1 MQSTNLLG
9 RAAAIT
15 LAAICA
21 VHAMASNAQTP
32 ASSNYP
38 SRPLRLI
45 VPFAPGGGNDILAR
59 ILATQLAAGLGQQVL
74 VDNRPGGAGI
84 IATESV
90 AKASPDGYTLLLGF
104 MGPLAISPAF
114 TQLPYDPERD
124 FIPLDLLAT
133 SYHILVVNP
142 SVPARSV
149 QELIKL
155 AKSQPGKL
163 NYASSGLGANLHLM
177 TELFKMV
184 VGVDVVHV
192 PYKGSGPAANAVL
205 AGEAQLL
212 FGSITSSLPY
222 VRANRL
228 VALAVTS
235 PMRSP
240 LAPDVP
246 TLMENGVQGV
256 DVPSWYTLLVPAR
269 TPREAADKLRAELK
283 RIASTPDFREQLARQ
298 AIEVRTPSPNEYAE
312 FLKAEIEKWG
322 KVVRSKGLKAE

>member
-1 MQSTNLLG
+1 MQSNLLR

-15 LAAICA
+15 LAVICA
-21 VHAMASNAQTP
+21 VHAVASIAQTP
-32 ASSNYP
+32 APANFP

-59 ILATQLAAGLGQQVL
+59 ILATQLAAGLGQQTL
-74 VDNRPGGAGI
+74 VDNRPGAAGI
-84 IATESV
+84 TATEIV
-90 AKASPDGYTLLLGF
+90 ARASPDGYTLLLGF

-114 TQLPYDPERD
+114 TPLPYDPVTD
-124 FIPLDLLAT
+124 FTSLDLLAT

-142 SVPARSV
+142 SLPARSV
-149 QELIKL
+149 KELIDL

-177 TELFKMV
+177 TELFKTV
-184 VGVDVVHV
+184 AGVDIVHI

-205 AGEAQLL
+205 AGEAQML

-228 VALAVTS
+228 AALAVTS
-235 PMRSP
+235 PARSS
-240 LAPDVP
+240 LAPEVP
-246 TLMENGVQGV
+246 TLTESGVPGV
-256 DVPSWYTLLVPAR
+256 DVPSWYTLLAPAR
-269 TPREAADKLRAELK
+269 TPRDAADKLRAELK
-283 RIASTPDFREQLARQ
+283 RIVSAADFREQLARQ
-298 AIEVRTPSPNEYAE
+298 AIEVRMLAPDEYAG
-312 FLKAEIEKWG
+312 FLRAEIEKWG